1 MNRIFTV
8 LCVVAFMVSAA
19 DAANHS
25 RKQHKPVKI
34 TRKTADRRARDVD
47 LSQANNP
54 QTTTVVAPRSSGSA
68 VLRAQIL
75 LDRAAFSPGEIDDG
89 YGPNLRSAIRGFQAA
104 HDLPATDELGPET
117 WALLNMDSEPVLI
130 PYEISAEDVAGPFE
144 EIPADIMERA
154 KLQALGYQSPL
165 ELLGEKF
172 HVSPKVLR
180 LLNKGK
186 AFDKEGEEI
195 LVPNVERPAEPI
207 HKAASILVRK
217 SDMTVTALDAQG
229 MVMAQFP
236 ASAGSEHDPLPIG
249 KWKIKGVARNP
260 VFHYNPKLFWD
271 AEPGNSAAK
280 IAAGP
285 NNPVGVVWI
294 DLSKPHYGIHGTP
307 EPSQVGHAQSHGCIR
322 LTNWDAMRLA
332 GLVSPGMTAILTE

>member
-1 MNRIFTV
+1 
-8 LCVVAFMVSAA
+8 
-19 DAANHS
+19 
-25 RKQHKPVKI
+25 
-34 TRKTADRRARDVD
+34 
-47 LSQANNP
+47 
-54 QTTTVVAPRSSGSA
+54 

-75 LDRAAFSPGEIDDG
+75 LDRAAFSPGEIDDA
-89 YGPNLRSAIRGFQAA
+89 YGPNLRSAIHGFQTA
-104 HDLPATDELGPET
+104 HQLPATDELGLET
-117 WALLNMDSEPVLI
+117 WALLEMDSEPVLI

-154 KLQALGYQSPL
+154 KLQALGFQSPL

-172 HVSPKVLR
+172 HVSPRVLR
-180 LLNKGK
+180 LLNKDK
-186 AFDKEGEEI
+186 AFDKEGEQI
-195 LVPNVERPAEPI
+195 LVPNVGTPGEPI
-207 HKAASILVRK
+207 RKAASILVRK
-217 SDMTVTALDAQG
+217 SDMTVSALDGQG

-285 NNPVGVVWI
+285 NNPVGGLDRPVQTALRDTRHAGTVASRPCSVTRVHPP
-294 DLSKPHYGIHGTP
+294 DELGRDAAGGPGFSRHDRDPHG
-307 EPSQVGHAQSHGCIR
+307 VK
-322 LTNWDAMRLA
+322 L
-332 GLVSPGMTAILTE
+332 

>member
-19 DAANHS
+19 DAANQS
-25 RKQHKPVKI
+25 RKHHKPVKI
-34 TRKTADRRARDVD
+34 TRTANRRAPAVD

-54 QTTTVVAPRSSGSA
+54 QTKSVGPHTSGPA

-75 LDRAAFSPGEIDDG
+75 LDRAAFSPGEIDDA
-89 YGPNLRSAIRGFQAA
+89 YGPNLRSAIHGFQTA
-104 HDLPATDELGPET
+104 HQLPATDELGLET
-117 WALLNMDSEPVLI
+117 WALLEMDSEPVLI

-154 KLQALGYQSPL
+154 KLQALGFQSPL

-172 HVSPKVLR
+172 HVSPRVLR

-186 AFDKEGEEI
+186 AFDKEGEQI
-195 LVPNVERPAEPI
+195 LVPNVGTPGEPI
-207 HKAASILVRK
+207 RKAASILVRK
-217 SDMTVTALDAQG
+217 SDMTVSALDGQG

-260 VFHYNPKLFWD
+260 VFHYSPKLFWD

-294 DLSKPHYGIHGTP
+294 DLSKSHYGIHGTP